1 MDNKKNEENIEEI
14 FDFSDLD
21 EDEDNSVGID
31 NSSEIKNNIH
41 EDNDKLSCI
50 SYHEEGINIPNND
63 IEIEINDNVC
73 NICYMEKEDIN
84 NLECCKNT
92 KKICN
97 ECLDCLKSPICPYCR
112 QNLPS
117 SLNRVVHPSSC
128 PADFSFNT
136 WMSNESRYMVID
148 PYSPEY
154 QDSRVLRRD
163 MRRMRRNYYRTR
175 HSGGL
180 YTKKERVAYRRYKR
194 RRLRNQT
201 REILNRVNQNR
212 ESIDDLSFDDI
223 F

>member
-21 EDEDNSVGID
+21 EDEDNSNGID
-31 NSSEIKNNIH
+31 GSSEIKNNIH

-50 SYHEEGINIPNND
+50 SYHEGGINIPDND
-63 IEIEINDNVC
+63 IEIELNDNVC
-73 NICYMEKEDIN
+73 NICYMEKEYIN

-128 PADFSFNT
+128 PSDFSFNR
-136 WMSNESRYMVID
+136 WMTNESRYMVID

-163 MRRMRRNYYRTR
+163 MRRLRRNYYRNR
-175 HSGGL
+175 DSGGL
-180 YTKKERVAYRRYKR
+180 YTKQERVAYRRYKR
-194 RRLRNQT
+194 RQLRNQT